1 MFRAVH
7 GVPGNQ
13 CLLSPV
19 AAVSTGEIRQSNID
33 LQGAYA
39 SAVPAVVET
48 RGARALR
55 LWSNQR
61 EVPHNALGAPA
72 SVKTRGVPGV
82 RPQRGTAALRWLLA
96 LVERPTDLAL
106 DSVHLP

>member
-19 AAVSTGEIRQSNID
+19 AAVSTGEIRQSNNSI
-33 LQGAYA
+33 Y
-39 SAVPAVVET
+39 
-48 RGARALR
+48 RGRMHPRSRQSWRRGGRRALR

-61 EVPHNALGAPA
+61 EGAA
-72 SVKTRGVPGV
+72 QRLRCTSLREDERVPGV
-82 RPQRGTAALRWLLA
+82 RPQRDCCPQVAAGAR
-96 LVERPTDLAL
+96 
-106 DSVHLP
+106 

>member
-48 RGARALR
+48 RG
-55 LWSNQR
+55 
-61 EVPHNALGAPA
+61 GAGP
-72 SVKTRGVPGV
+72 S
-82 RPQRGTAALRWLLA
+82 A
-96 LVERPTDLAL
+96 LVVEPARGAAQRLGCTSLREDERGAWCKATERDCCPQVAAGAR
-106 DSVHLP
+106 

>member
-7 GVPGNQ
+7 GAPGDQ
-13 CLLSPV
+13 CLLSLI
-19 AAVSTGEIRQSNID
+19 AAVSTGEIRQSID

-48 RGARALR
+48 RGAGPLR

-61 EVPHNALGAPA
+61 EGPHNA
-72 SVKTRGVPGV
+72 V
-82 RPQRGTAALRWLLA
+82 
-96 LVERPTDLAL
+96 
-106 DSVHLP
+106 VHQPP

>member
-48 RGARALR
+48 RGRGALR

-61 EVPHNALGAPA
+61 EGAAQRLGYT
-72 SVKTRGVPGV
+72 SLREDERGWCKATTERLLPSGGCW
-82 RPQRGTAALRWLLA
+82 RSLSALRA
-96 LVERPTDLAL
+96 LVL